1 MTTSPGSEAL
11 RRLAEQSRTLLG
23 ELDHARPELLSIG
36 ELNRTLRQILTN
48 QAALLEAIAE
58 APQRPQIKIRPAKPA
73 ELTPLELE
81 DLDRAAEAALDQA
94 VGDANGSDAPTKV
107 EPAAAKGDDAA
118 KDEPL
123 AKAGGPQAKTA
134 GQPPAADAPALN
146 GGSQS
151 GGVAELL
158 AETQPIPRH
167 LCRGFVCDF
176 DNRDRDYDKG
186 LEKLNRWISAGSSG
200 TPFQWRGDHAYLN
213 LKGAGGNSARTYE
226 EQIMA
231 RMGFSR
237 RLGRL
242 DVPGLDGDVV
252 VYERPS

>member
-1 MTTSPGSEAL
+1 MTTSQGPDAL
-11 RRLAEQSRTLLG
+11 RRLAEQSRSLLG
-23 ELDHARPELLSIG
+23 ELDHARPELLSVA
-36 ELNRTLRQILTN
+36 ELNRTLRQVLAN
-48 QAALLEAIAE
+48 QAALLDALSEGV
-58 APQRPQIKIRPAKPA
+58 RPQIKVLRAKASEPA
-73 ELTPLELE
+73 ELNAAELE
-81 DLDRAAEAALDQA
+81 DLERTAEPAPKAASNGVAVEAKPVEAEPKA
-94 VGDANGSDAPTKV
+94 SEP
-107 EPAAAKGDDAA
+107 EPAAHAC
-118 KDEPL
+118 
-123 AKAGGPQAKTA
+123 
-134 GQPPAADAPALN
+134 
-146 GGSQS
+146 GSPD
-151 GGVAELL
+151 GGVAALL
-158 AETQPIPRH
+158 AETKRIPMH

-213 LKGAGGNSARTYE
+213 LKGAGAHSARTYE

-242 DVPGLDGDVV
+242 DVPGLEGDVV

>member
-81 DLDRAAEAALDQA
+81 DLDRAAEDALDQA
-94 VGDANGSDAPTKV
+94 VGNTNGSAAPTKV
-107 EPAAAKGDDAA
+107 EPVA
-118 KDEPL
+118 KDES
-123 AKAGGPQAKTA
+123 AKAEAPQAKA
-134 GQPPAADAPALN
+134 AEQSPAKDAPPLN
-146 GGSQS
+146 GAVQS
-151 GGVAELL
+151 GLAELL

-167 LCRGFVCDF
+167 LCRGFVCDY

>member
-1 MTTSPGSEAL
+1 MKPPQGSDGL

-23 ELDHARPELLSIG
+23 ELDHARPELLSIA
-36 ELNRTLRQILTN
+36 ELNRTLRQVLLN
-48 QAALLEAIAE
+48 QAALLEALAE
-58 APQRPQIKIRPAKPA
+58 APRPQIKVLRAKPA
-73 ELTPLELE
+73 ELSPLELS
-81 DLDRAAEAALDQA
+81 DLEVDADELAASKNGLSKQAPEAADPERVAPKHTDPNTYTDPKPEPRASSEAPAERGDEATSGDGAAAEGNSA
-94 VGDANGSDAPTKV
+94 
-107 EPAAAKGDDAA
+107 
-118 KDEPL
+118 
-123 AKAGGPQAKTA
+123 TA
-134 GQPPAADAPALN
+134 
-146 GGSQS
+146 
-151 GGVAELL
+151 LL
-158 AETQPIPRH
+158 AETETIPKH

-213 LKGAGGNSARTYE
+213 LKGAGANSARTYE

-242 DVPGLDGDVV
+242 AVPGLEGDVV